1 MNAKFINPVL
11 QSMVN
16 TLSTM
21 AQLNPTPGKP
31 SLKNDNKPLGAVT
44 GVISMEGDKAK
55 GSLAISFPKEVILDI
70 NKRMLHVEKTEIDP
84 LVEDLTGELANI
96 VIGGAKKIFEDQGY
110 KFGLT
115 LPSVASGPE
124 HTVDHPYDGPKIVLP
139 FTVETGE
146 FFVEI
151 CFQE

>member
-44 GVISMEGDKAK
+44 GVIS
-55 GSLAISFPKEVILDI
+55 ILDI